1 MADSLGYLH
10 RIYPVQRIRSKKGDD
25 EADCLNH
32 GKEEDLFYYNLKQQD
47 TQHLF
52 YKVVSNLVR
61 REFKN
66 VFFFLFNFKLVW
78 FKAVTN

>member
-32 GKEEDLFYYNLKQQD
+32 GKEEDLFYYE
-47 TQHLF
+47 
-52 YKVVSNLVR
+52 S
-61 REFKN
+61 
-66 VFFFLFNFKLVW
+66 
-78 FKAVTN
+78 